1 MVNRRD
7 AGDGSNETPSYV
19 HLQLSWVSAIISIEI
34 RTMLFDFFD
43 PETVKSDLRGK
54 VTFKKTKISAQTKR
68 YRFTSDEIKHFFLHY
83 LMSEVIKRQVTREA
97 RAGVGTE
104 TCGRWEVLNPSSRFP
119 HVGKITCLFDPRV
132 FLIPLIRTSNHNQH
146 NQTCCD
152 S

>member
-1 MVNRRD
+1 
-7 AGDGSNETPSYV
+7 
-19 HLQLSWVSAIISIEI
+19 
-34 RTMLFDFFD
+34 MLFDFFD
-43 PETVKSDLRGK
+43 PETVKCDLRGK

-68 YRFTSDEIKHFFLHY
+68 YGFTSDEIKHVFLHY

-97 RAGVGTE
+97 RAGIGTE
-104 TCGRWEVLNPSSRFP
+104 TCGRWEVQNPSSRFP